1 MSYFYHQKKDKE
13 IQQLNIRNMNAEF
26 IWSPRSS
33 NMSWSLICMSLLVFF
48 TRTYTRA
55 TRTPYKEKMYKW
67 TTIKLNSI
75 NSYIQSRN
83 FINPDML
90 SNTHQC
96 KDIANARGIQ
106 QDCGWTSC
114 KSMDLLPSS
123 MSCSS
128 IRSSC
133 ILLKCSEKR

>member
-1 MSYFYHQKKDKE
+1 M
-13 IQQLNIRNMNAEF
+13 QQLNIRNMNAEF

-33 NMSWSLICMSLLVFF
+33 NMSWSFIFISLLIFF

-55 TRTPYKEKMYKW
+55 TRTPYKEKMWKW
-67 TTIKLNSI
+67 TAIKLNFYH
-75 NSYIQSRN
+75 YIVSCN
-83 FINPDML
+83 FIYYDVL
-90 SNTHQC
+90 SNTHQR